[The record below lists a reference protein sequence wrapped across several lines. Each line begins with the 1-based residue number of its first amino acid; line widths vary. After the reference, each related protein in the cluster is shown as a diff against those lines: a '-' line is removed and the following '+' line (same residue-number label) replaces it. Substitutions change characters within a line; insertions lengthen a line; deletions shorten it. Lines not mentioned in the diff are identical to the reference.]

1 MARKYIVT
9 GSHGFIGSHL
19 VRRLGE
25 ENCWCIDWKIDR
37 DANRQSDYPI
47 EDGQFDAIFHL
58 AGYIHDGYPPNE
70 ILANNVSSTMRVLEE
85 AKRLKAKVIFASSA
99 GVYADLPSPLLE
111 EGNMDYTASPY
122 ATSKR
127 IGEELCQLYSRR
139 CGVPA
144 VALRL
149 FNVYGPRGNSVINT
163 WHGSYA
169 RAAFIA
175 ANELYGFDD
184 VNEGNYKAL
193 SEKMAERNK
202 PGIYDHVLCKKCN
215 IRTALTQNDY
225 GLDNR
230 TDYDHDLL
238 MPLMLL
244 DTYAAVNT
252 KKAIELRATVFDADV
267 RSLDDYL
274 GAIRKVLARWKSEG
288 VVGLK
293 MVSQPYGEP
302 DRGRAI
308 SLFDSLMSGER
319 AQLPE
324 LSPLRSYVT
333 DQMVGMASELGLVV
347 AVHTGVWGDF
357 RTLDP
362 KHMIQTI
369 IRHPGTKF
377 DIYHMGVPFVRDT
390 AIIGKNFPNVWLN
403 LCWCHILS
411 PKMAC
416 SAMDELID
424 LVPVNKIIAF
434 GGDYHRPVEKVY
446 GHLVMARENIAR
458 VLGGRV
464 EDGLMTEEEATSI
477 AEMWFYDNPKE
488 LYGLRI

>member
-1 MARKYIVT
+1 MKLSAVAENLVKILE
-9 GSHGFIGSHL
+9 GF
-19 VRRLGE
+19 
-25 ENCWCIDWKIDR
+25 
-37 DANRQSDYPI
+37 
-47 EDGQFDAIFHL
+47 
-58 AGYIHDGYPPNE
+58 
-70 ILANNVSSTMRVLEE
+70 
-85 AKRLKAKVIFASSA
+85 KVIDAHEHLPPEKVYVKQEVDALTLFSHYVRYDLMTAGMSSE
-99 GVYADLPSPLLE
+99 DFERTQNHDIPLE
-111 EGNMDYTASPY
+111 DRWRTFYPY
-122 ATSKR
+122 LK
-127 IGEELCQLYSRR
+127 
-139 CGVPA
+139 
-144 VALRL
+144 
-149 FNVYGPRGNSVINT
+149 SVR
-163 WHGSYA
+163 HGSYA

-377 DIYHMGVPFVRDT
+377 DIYHMGVPYVRDT

-477 AEMWFYDNPKE
+477 AEMWFYANPKE